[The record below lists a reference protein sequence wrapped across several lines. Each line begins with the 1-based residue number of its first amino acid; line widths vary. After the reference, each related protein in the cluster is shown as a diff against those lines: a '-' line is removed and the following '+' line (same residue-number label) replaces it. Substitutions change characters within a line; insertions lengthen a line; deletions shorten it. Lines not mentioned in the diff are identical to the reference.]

1 MIRLQFLRVIFSA
14 VLALCGGTVAFASP
28 VTPAANLPSPLLG
41 LLQTSLALT
50 FVLAIIAALA
60 WLLRRSMHGQL
71 FQQRAALKV
80 IANLSVGS
88 REKVVIVETE
98 QSRLVLGVTAHHIT
112 LLERQDRSSED
123 PVDSPPLID
132 DRAASFA
139 ERLRTALRVQRRT
152 DSSHS

>member
-1 MIRLQFLRVIFSA
+1 MGRLQFSRFTLFA

-28 VTPAANLPSPLLG
+28 ATPATSLPSPFFG
-41 LLQTSLALT
+41 LLQTSLALI

-71 FQQRAALKV
+71 FQQRTTLKV
-80 IANLSVGS
+80 IANLAVGS

-112 LLERQDRSSED
+112 LLERQDRSAED
-123 PVDSPPLID
+123 PVEAPPLSD
-132 DRAASFA
+132 DRAGSFA
-139 ERLRTALRVQRRT
+139 ERLRVALRIQRHT
-152 DSSHS
+152 DSSRS